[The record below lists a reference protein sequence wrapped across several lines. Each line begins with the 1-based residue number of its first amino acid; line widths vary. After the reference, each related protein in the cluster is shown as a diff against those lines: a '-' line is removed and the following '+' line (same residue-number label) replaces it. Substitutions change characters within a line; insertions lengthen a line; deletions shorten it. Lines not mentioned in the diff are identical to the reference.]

1 MRLNDA
7 HLQALEATSLQDMY
21 IRDAEAL
28 ISYCNA
34 EITCLREF
42 VARSIPIIHLLV
54 AKAEDEEER
63 MTSEEVMKQYD
74 ELVDDYE
81 HLQEQFQNVTK
92 QLQFVLRSQATEKV
106 DAYFQ
111 QYGASNIHLHQQS
124 NNQTSESNRSTVFL
138 SSCNSNERV
147 WWKFWT
153 WLW

>member
-7 HLQALEATSLQDMY
+7 LLQALEATSLQDAY

-34 EITCLREF
+34 EEKCLNEF
-42 VARSIPIIHLLV
+42 VARLIPIMHLLV
-54 AKAEDEEER
+54 AKAADDEEK

-92 QLQFVLRSQATEKV
+92 QLQYVLRSQATEKV
-106 DAYFQ
+106 DAYCQ
-111 QYGASNIHLHQQS
+111 QYGVSNNLHQQS
-124 NNQTSESNRSTVFL
+124 HNQTSASNTSTVFF
-138 SSCNSNERV
+138 SSCNNSNERV

-153 WLW
+153 WL